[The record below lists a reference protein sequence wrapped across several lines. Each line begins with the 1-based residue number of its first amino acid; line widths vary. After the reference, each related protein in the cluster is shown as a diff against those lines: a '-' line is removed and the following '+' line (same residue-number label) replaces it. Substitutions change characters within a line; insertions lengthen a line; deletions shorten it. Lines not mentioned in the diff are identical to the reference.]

1 MSNTALKKF
10 LTQAS
15 VIFVV
20 FLYLVSFAVAFYKF
34 YDKFHNDFDLL
45 AIPIAVWIVL
55 SFVGAGLYVKAVFK
69 VIWRNS
75 KSLNQNFNN

>member
-1 MSNTALKKF
+1 MNNTALKKF

-20 FLYLVSFAVAFYKF
+20 FLYLVNFGVVFYKF
-34 YDKFHNDFDLL
+34 YDRFHDDFDLL
-45 AIPIAVWIVL
+45 VIPIAVWIVL

-75 KSLNQNFNN
+75 KSLNQSV

>member
-1 MSNTALKKF
+1 MLMNNTALKKF

-20 FLYLVSFAVAFYKF
+20 FLYLVSFGVVFYKF
-34 YDKFHNDFDLL
+34 YDRFHDDFDLL
-45 AIPIAVWIVL
+45 VIPIAVWIVL

-75 KSLNQNFNN
+75 KSLNQSV

>member
-1 MSNTALKKF
+1 MNNTALKKF

-20 FLYLVSFAVAFYKF
+20 FLYLVSFGVVFYKF

-45 AIPIAVWIVL
+45 VIPIAVWIVL

-69 VIWRNS
+69 AILRNS
-75 KSLNQNFNN
+75 KALNRSV